1 MGEVARYLRKITT
14 GSDLVR
20 RCPCCKKKRKFREP
34 DGNHGGEIHPRR
46 PPWILTPFGLAC
58 GFCYIR
64 YGCKI
69 SLSPRETLSERVLQ
83 AARNDNNLK
92 VRA

>member
-1 MGEVARYLRKITT
+1 MNETARYLKKITRK
-14 GSDLVR
+14 SDLVR
-20 RCPCCKKKRKFREP
+20 RCPSCNKRRKFREP
-34 DGNHGGEIHPRR
+34 DGNHGGEDHPRR

-69 SLSPRETLSERVLQ
+69 SLRPRDTLAQRVTESANKNQLHI
-83 AARNDNNLK
+83 R
-92 VRA
+92 